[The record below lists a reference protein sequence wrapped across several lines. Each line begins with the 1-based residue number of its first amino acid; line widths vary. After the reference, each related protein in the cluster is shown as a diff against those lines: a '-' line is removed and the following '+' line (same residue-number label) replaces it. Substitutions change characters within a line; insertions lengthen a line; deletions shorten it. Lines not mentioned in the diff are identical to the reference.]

1 MPELKKEFK
10 RETANKLKVGDIL
23 TGNPIID
30 LSENEGKK
38 IEKFVFLELFNKQ
51 IKRVNVVANI
61 IEKYQSEGEKT
72 FGSLTIDDASGQIR
86 LKVFGE
92 DTKKFE
98 ELEQGDTIIVIG
110 LLRSYNQELYI
121 LPEIIKKID
130 PQYLLIRKLELE
142 KSQPKTQ
149 TVNEKQEAKSLKE
162 EIMSIIK
169 KGEETGGADIE
180 TIILTL
186 KTAKPEVINK
196 EIKNLIEEGI
206 AYEPRPGKVRYL
218 G

>member
-98 ELEQGDTIIVIG
+98 GLEQGDTIIVIG

-149 TVNEKQEAKSLKE
+149 TANEKQEAKSLKE

-186 KTAKPEVINK
+186 KTAKPEIINK